1 MNSFNFTAGPGFG
14 NLRASESWMEI
25 GLAVAAAAFSVAIWL
40 AGSAPPGGGASETA
54 THVTF
59 PTVIVKAAR

>member
-1 MNSFNFTAGPGFG
+1 MNSFNLTSGFGFG

-40 AGSAPPGGGASETA
+40 AGDPRPANQYEGATR
-54 THVTF
+54 VTF
-59 PTVIVKAAR
+59 PTVVVSAPR